1 MFSFSH
7 PFRVADSGVYSVLGR
22 KGERVSTERK
32 ARSGRVYGEFKHKG
46 KKTRRV
52 SLVDL
57 HTIHA
62 FYGSSCLC
70 GQSPSFWEMS
80 SIRSMGL
87 TARAAMSGSTSMDG
101 DSSRRQ
107 A

>member
-7 PFRVADSGVYSVLGR
+7 PFRVADSGVYSVVGR
-22 KGERVSTERK
+22 KGGRVSAERK

-46 KKTRRV
+46 KKTQRV

-62 FYGSSCLC
+62 FLRVFLPLWSKSELLGDVQHTLNGFDGAC
-70 GQSPSFWEMS
+70 GNVRVDF
-80 SIRSMGL
+80 
-87 TARAAMSGSTSMDG
+87 DG
-101 DSSRRQ
+101 R
-107 A
+107 